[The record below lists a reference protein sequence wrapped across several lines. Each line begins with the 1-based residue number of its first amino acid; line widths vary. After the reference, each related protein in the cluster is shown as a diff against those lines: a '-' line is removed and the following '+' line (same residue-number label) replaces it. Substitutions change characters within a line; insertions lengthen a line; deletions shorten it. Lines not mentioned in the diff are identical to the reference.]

1 MNTKVSASH
10 RSEAK
15 EAGARV
21 WEGMVG
27 RCKAK
32 KSLFS
37 QCADPERFSAPPPS
51 SLVLVYLLSTWATQW
66 VCNRTMTGQESPALQ
81 SLSFRN
87 DRDQTEAVK
96 HLSK

>member
-51 SLVLVYLLSTWATQW
+51 SLVLVYLLSTWATVGVQQNHDW
-66 VCNRTMTGQESPALQ
+66 SGKSCFAV
-81 SLSFRN
+81 SLIQKRQRP
-87 DRDQTEAVK
+87 D
-96 HLSK
+96 